1 MEVKKMSKKITGRCE
16 HKFEWNGKRE
26 EYVCSKCGD
35 TTDPCCICGG
45 PATISSEG
53 SSYCHRCA
61 MLHAK

>member
-1 MEVKKMSKKITGRCE
+1 MGKKVTGRCE
-16 HKFEWNGKRE
+16 H
-26 EYVCSKCGD
+26 EYELNEKDEYICRKCGD
-35 TTDPCCICGG
+35 ITDRCCICGK